1 MYAFAQHID
10 IIRRHEKL
18 TYPIQSQTLL
28 WPQQQ
33 KNNNNNN
40 NKTD

>member
-10 IIRRHEKL
+10 IISGHEKL

-28 WPQQQ
+28 RQ
-33 KNNNNNN
+33 KKKKNT
-40 NKTD
+40 TD